1 MEYVVTMTWD
11 NEARVW
17 VATSTDVPGL
27 TMESG
32 SFDALVERVRFAIPE
47 LLTLN
52 GLDNT
57 AATLVFQSERRERLS
72 A

>member
-1 MEYVVTMTWD
+1 MEYIVTMTWD
-11 NEARVW
+11 SEARVW

-27 TMESG
+27 TMECG
-32 SFDALVERVRFAIPE
+32 SFDALVERVRFAVPE